1 MIVSA
6 VKTAETLHQ
15 AVEREFNLNK
25 GEWNNCKPQGKTR
38 EVFWGAI
45 RQFPD

>member
-25 GEWNNCKPQGKTR
+25 GEWDNRKPQGKTR
-38 EVFWGAI
+38 KVF
-45 RQFPD
+45 